1 MQGNG
6 KQVTVNAGMHCTS
19 VLLAV
24 QLMLVLGNV
33 FHIGLAHLV
42 LHGRRNDSRHV
53 ACCCSDASSV
63 ASSVALALLHIV

>member
-24 QLMLVLGNV
+24 QLMLGLGDA
-33 FHIGLAHLV
+33 FHIALAHLV
-42 LHGRRNDSRHV
+42 LHGCCNDSPHV
-53 ACCCSDASSV
+53 ACCCSEASSV
-63 ASSVALALLHIV
+63 ARALLNML